1 VPLLEKELKAAQH
14 KRTALQTKVVSKRKE
29 VDFLRALESTLTGDL
44 DSKTPTAA
52 ARAGSHADKGSPA
65 AVPSG
70 TGAAVSDKS
79 ESKTPAHGSPAGAT
93 AGGKLDV
100 GGVLLDP
107 DEAAIVNE
115 HPLLVEKDKL
125 IRTLQRKVEKLRL
138 ELTGGS

>member
-1 VPLLEKELKAAQH
+1 VPQVPLLEKELKAAQH

-52 ARAGSHADKGSPA
+52 ARAGSHADKGSAA
-65 AVPSG
+65 AVPS
-70 TGAAVSDKS
+70 DKS
-79 ESKTPAHGSPAGAT
+79 ETKTPAQGSPAGAT